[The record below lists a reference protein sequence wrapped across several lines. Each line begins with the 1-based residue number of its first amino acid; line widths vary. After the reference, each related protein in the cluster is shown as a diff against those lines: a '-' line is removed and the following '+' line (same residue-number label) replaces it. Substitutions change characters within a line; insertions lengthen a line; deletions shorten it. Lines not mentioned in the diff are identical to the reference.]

1 MAIHFK
7 CKCGNKMEAPEDF
20 VGKEARCGVCGKY
33 AIVPAKSEFVPEPNT
48 ASKTKIAF
56 CDDHIRER
64 TEYQAAR
71 GKAALA
77 SSGLFVGGVLT
88 AVCAG
93 AGMAG
98 YAAVASG
105 AFIGI
110 GIMALSV
117 GLVIGEWTLIG
128 ADIADRM
135 REVNNNTR

>member
-48 ASKTKIAF
+48 SSKNKLAF
-56 CDDHIRER
+56 SDDHILER
-64 TEYQAAR
+64 TEYKNAR
-71 GKAALA
+71 GKAGIAMMGTA
-77 SSGLFVGGVLT
+77 VGG
-88 AVCAG
+88 AVTVVFG
-93 AGMAG
+93 ILGMAG
-98 YAAVASG
+98 QRALMPG

-110 GIMALSV
+110 GIMALSIGMV
-117 GLVIGEWTLIG
+117 VGEWTLLA
-128 ADIADRM
+128 ADIADRL